1 MFKRYFLRLML
12 LLLVVACS
20 DPNTIGL
27 EVQPSSE
34 NIIFSN
40 ASSVSWQDSY
50 SVSEDS
56 LRTDEAY
63 NLLLGEINDFDFG
76 LNKASFY
83 TQILLKENNTELGSN
98 PIVDSV
104 ILSYNFS
111 DYYGELESFTD
122 LEVNQIF
129 VNINKDSIYYSNSYE
144 MDSDNMYNVDAFI
157 ISEDLDDPFIKIKLK
172 NKFGQDILDLGSDA
186 LIDNEN
192 FLQNF
197 NGISL
202 MASSTNTM
210 LYLNPDGTNSYL
222 KIYYHNEESES
233 DTLTL
238 DFNLGGDAARLNLF
252 NEKNESSI
260 ISDDSR
266 LYIQSMAGY
275 KVKISLNNLD
285 SIKSYLFGKVLNK
298 VCIIFDVKE
307 GSQTEYA
314 AHEKLVLVRV
324 NEDGN
329 NIFLSDLIIEGDTY
343 FGGGLQDN
351 SYAFNISRYF
361 FQLLNNDSYT
371 NDLYLLPAGAAAN
384 SNRTILDKDIKLQ
397 IYYSEL

>member
-1 MFKRYFLRLML
+1 V
-12 LLLVVACS
+12 LLVVACS

>member
-1 MFKRYFLRLML
+1 V
-12 LLLVVACS
+12 LLVVACS

-111 DYYGELESFTD
+111 DYYGELESFTE

>member
-1 MFKRYFLRLML
+1 ML
-12 LLLVVACS
+12 VLVLVACT

-40 ASSVSWQDSY
+40 ASSISWQDSY
-50 SVSEDS
+50 TVSEDS

-83 TQILLKENNTELGSN
+83 TQILLEENNTDLGSN
-98 PIVDSV
+98 PTVDSV

-111 DYYGELESFTD
+111 DYYGEIEPFTE
-122 LEVNQIF
+122 LTVNQIS

-144 MDSDNMYNVDAFI
+144 MNSENMYNVDAFI

-186 LIDNEN
+186 LSDNEN

-202 MASSTNTM
+202 TASSTNTM
-210 LYLNPDGTNSYL
+210 LYLNPNGTNSYL
-222 KIYYHNEESES
+222 KIYYHNDNSDS

-260 ISDDSR
+260 MSDDSR

-285 SIKSYLFGKVLNK
+285 SIKSYLDGKVLNK
-298 VCIIFDVKE
+298 VSIIFDIKQ
-307 GSQTEYA
+307 GSQTQYA

-324 NEDGN
+324 NDDGN
-329 NIFLSDLIIEGDTY
+329 NIFLSDLTIEGDTY
-343 FGGGLQDN
+343 FGGGIQDN
-351 SYAFNISRYF
+351 SYTFNISRYF
-361 FQLLNNDSYT
+361 VQLLNNDSYT

-384 SNRTILDKDIKLQ
+384 SNRTILSRDIKLQ